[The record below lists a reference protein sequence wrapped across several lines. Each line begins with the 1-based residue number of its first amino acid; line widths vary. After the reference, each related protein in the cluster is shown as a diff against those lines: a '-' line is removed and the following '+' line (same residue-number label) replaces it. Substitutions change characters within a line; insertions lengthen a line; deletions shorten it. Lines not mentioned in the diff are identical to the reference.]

1 MRVRWDAM
9 RVRVLG
15 GGKVSAEGLGGKPGT
30 GVLGLTAG
38 AGVLG
43 LTAGAG
49 VLAPSEKRGRRCE
62 PFERD

>member
-1 MRVRWDAM
+1 M

-38 AGVLG
+38 AGM
-43 LTAGAG
+43 
-49 VLAPSEKRGRRCE
+49 LAPSEKRGRR
-62 PFERD
+62 